1 LGEKS
6 GVGIL
11 TMDISEPEI
20 IIKSVI
26 PAITADILGIF
37 GLIVAVILKQNIRDN
52 KKDFSL
58 VWCWH

>member
-52 KKDFSL
+52 QKDFSL
-58 VWCWH
+58 V

>member
-1 LGEKS
+1 
-6 GVGIL
+6 
-11 TMDISEPEI
+11 MDISEPEI

-37 GLIVAVILKQNIRDN
+37 GLIVAVILKQNIREN

-58 VWCWH
+58 V